1 MYLFKKQKVMYVIIK
16 NVKFKST
23 GRILPVILLNQEN
36 EVWEFEKEKE
46 AQKMADIFNHNS
58 DSGHFYYIKKV

>member
-1 MYLFKKQKVMYVIIK
+1 MYVIIK